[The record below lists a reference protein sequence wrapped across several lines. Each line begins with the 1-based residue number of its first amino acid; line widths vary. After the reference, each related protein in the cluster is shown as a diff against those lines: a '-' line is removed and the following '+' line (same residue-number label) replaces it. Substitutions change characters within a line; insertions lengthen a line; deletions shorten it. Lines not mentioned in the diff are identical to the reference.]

1 VSKQF
6 APPTCPNRKPAAPP
20 AAGRAQPRPPAV
32 SLPRG
37 FPGAPPPA
45 IGPRQAAS
53 AQRFAS
59 FGNRAAT
66 GPARRAPSGDE
77 LVTLSSDTFGARNL
91 ERGLITRLDGTYN
104 FVRTQGL
111 RRMDQR
117 TLISAK
123 ASHAQLSQ
131 GKPVIY
137 AGTMRF
143 HGGALDWWSNYSGH
157 YQPIAAFRGQAQLPD
172 DKFVPW
178 QRLQLG
184 GTAMQ
189 RGMFR
194 DRRPNAVPAAATEPE
209 EKARREAPPAPSA
222 AASHGGKPA
231 APSGGAARS
240 AGSPAR
246 TTEG

>member
-1 VSKQF
+1 MSKQF
-6 APPTCPNRKPAAPP
+6 APPPRPP
-20 AAGRAQPRPPAV
+20 GKHASAVQQHPVPRPPAPPLRICAV
-32 SLPRG
+32 
-37 FPGAPPPA
+37 APPPL
-45 IGPRQAAS
+45 AARPAAAGS
-53 AQRFAS
+53 AQRFAA
-59 FGNRAAT
+59 FANRT
-66 GPARRAPSGDE
+66 VDRGERKAPPGDE
-77 LVTLSSDTFGARNL
+77 LVALSNDNFGARNPD
-91 ERGLITRLDGTYN
+91 RGLVTRPDGTYN

-123 ASHAQLSQ
+123 AGHAQLAH

-143 HGGALDWWSNYSGH
+143 SGGALDWWSNYSGH

-178 QRLQLG
+178 QKLQMG

-194 DRRPNAVPAAATEPE
+194 DRRPTGAPAAKAQPDEKKAERGAEAQPAAAARPE
-209 EKARREAPPAPSA
+209 KPSA
-222 AASHGGKPA
+222 ASGA
-231 APSGGAARS
+231 APSGAGPVAK
-240 AGSPAR
+240 AGS
-246 TTEG
+246 